1 MPSVTR
7 RAARSPEHREAV
19 VLEVAAAVERLLEGG
34 HGYTTLGVQR
44 IAEEAGIAR
53 STFYL
58 YFPDKA
64 ALLMR
69 VAESATEDLFAVA
82 GAWLAEG
89 FADRAALEQTL
100 LGVIGQQREHAALL
114 GALMEVAGYDEQ
126 VAEFWRGRVGAFIDR
141 LCERVEH
148 GQRAGTI
155 AAALDPRVTA
165 AWIAWGTERLVAQH
179 VAAHPPAEDPRLAAG
194 LARAIWTTLGRG
206 ED

>member
-19 VLEVAAAVERLLEGG
+19 VDQVAEAVERLLADG

-58 YFPDKA
+58 YFPDKT

-69 VAESATEDLFAVA
+69 IAESATEDLFAAASSWVA
-82 GAWLAEG
+82 DG
-89 FADRAALEQTL
+89 FADRDALEQTL
-100 LGVIGQQREHAALL
+100 LGVIAQQREHAALL
-114 GALMEVAGYDEQ
+114 AALMEVAGYDGQ
-126 VAEFWRGRVGAFIDR
+126 VAEFWRERVGAF
-141 LCERVEH
+141 VELLGGRIAD

-155 AAALDPRVTA
+155 APGLDPGTTA

-179 VAAHPPAEDPRLAAG
+179 VAARPQHEDEQLAAG
-194 LARAIWTTLGRG
+194 LATAVWSTLGRAAP
-206 ED
+206 